1 MGYPKVIENLIERLM
16 KLPGIGRRSAER
28 IIFWLLD
35 HSAEDTALLSERIL
49 ELKVKLRF
57 CRLCNNFTEQEICP
71 ICTDQTRDSSLLC
84 VVENPKD
91 ALAIEK
97 TGLFKG
103 QYFVLLGTVSPSEGQ
118 GIEDL
123 ALHKLFNKIQAD
135 SVKEVVIATDADME
149 GELTA
154 LHLVKVLAPLGIKV
168 SRIGIGI
175 PAGGAI
181 EFADI
186 STLSMS
192 FQSRRE
198 VAPASAEAPAEALAT
213 PEAPASI
220 VSLPIEIKQV

>member
-1 MGYPKVIENLIERLM
+1 MNGIVMMGYPKVIEVLIEKLM

-35 HSAEDTALLSERIL
+35 HPAEDAALLSESIL
-49 ELKVKLRF
+49 ELKLKLHF

-71 ICTDQTRDSSLLC
+71 VCTDQTRDSSLLC

-103 QYFVLLGTVSPSEGQ
+103 QYYVLLGTVAPSEGK

-123 ALHKLFNKIQAD
+123 ALHKLFNKIKAD
-135 SVKEVVIATDADME
+135 GVQEVVIATDADME

-154 LHLVKVLAPLGIKV
+154 LHLIKVLQPLGIKV

-175 PAGGAI
+175 PAGGAV
-181 EFADI
+181 EFADM

-192 FQSRRE
+192 FKSRRE
-198 VAPASAEAPAEALAT
+198 
-213 PEAPASI
+213 I
-220 VSLPIEIKQV
+220 VQSLVPLQKE